1 MKANNQPSTMR
12 RLAVSL
18 LVLCASLAAF
28 AQKVSVRGTV
38 TDSRNEPI
46 IGASVLE
53 QGTSN
58 GVATD
63 LDGRFT
69 IQVDRNATLRIS
81 YIGCKTRNVKA
92 ADNMKVVLED
102 EANMLDE
109 VVTIGYGSVKRKD
122 VTTAVSSVS
131 TADLDT
137 RPIVSAVQ
145 GMQGKAA
152 GLQISQANGQPGAA
166 PTIRVRGTTSL
177 NGSNNPLYVVDGVP
191 VDNIDYLSADDID
204 NIQILKDASGA
215 AIYGSRAANGVVII
229 GTKQGKAGVAKVS
242 LNAHYAFNTVRD
254 NQNPLNARQYR
265 DLIDDMN
272 EKGVLKLALPDNLVD
287 RTDWKKEVYRTG
299 NVQDYQLSVTNG
311 TDKLRYFLSGGFT
324 GENGVI
330 VHSNFKRYNVRGTIE
345 NDINKWLTI
354 NASVAYSDYTYK
366 GTGIISGTGSDR
378 GGVVPAI
385 LTTPSFGPVWDEEHP
400 GQYYSDFYGVNVDGP
415 LENIART
422 KDNKSQYN
430 KLLASGK
437 ATVRLMPRLTWTST
451 LSFDRS
457 SATITNFLD
466 PWLTREG
473 RNQHGTGYDSR
484 STGTVWTFDNVV
496 NWKRNLGRHGLDA
509 MAGSSWTH
517 SDWSQNY
524 INGSDYANDDIRTL
538 NAANKISWTGTG
550 SSASDWAILS
560 FFGRLQYNWNDT
572 YMLTANL
579 RADGSSR
586 LAPGHRWGC
595 FPSFSGAWRVSSEKF
610 MKNVAW
616 IDDLKIRGG
625 WGQTGNQSGL
635 GDYGYL
641 AMYGFGRV
649 EWWKPGQEHATA
661 TRTQSSLSN
670 PELTWE
676 TTSQTNLGFDL
687 TVLRN
692 RLTFY
697 FDVYYKKTSDLLIS
711 VTLPAGSAPARS
723 LTYNGGEIVNKG
735 LELAVSSKNL
745 TGKLKWNTDFNISFN
760 RNKVEKL
767 DLVSVYWNATT
778 GGKVGQSVVR
788 NAVGHPL
795 GAFYGYVSE
804 GVDPETGDLLYK
816 DVNED
821 GLVSA
826 RDRTYIGDPN
836 PDFTFGLTNTFS
848 YKGFDLSVLL
858 QGSVG
863 NDIYNVSRMDSEG
876 MFDGRNQSTRVLE
889 RWRVPGQKTD
899 VPRVG
904 FNQQN
909 STYYLEDGSYLRV
922 KDVTLAYNVPRNM
935 LKKMGL
941 TRLMPYISLSN
952 LLTFTN
958 YSGRDPEVNQHGDS
972 GAVQGIDWGTY
983 PLNRSFVVGLKVEF

>member
-1 MKANNQPSTMR
+1 MKANNHPSTMR

-242 LNAHYAFNTVRD
+242 LNAHYAFNTVHD

-641 AMYGFGRV
+641 AMYGFGRI

-711 VTLPAGSAPARS
+711 VTLPAGSAPARN

-760 RNKVEKL
+760 PTRWR
-767 DLVSVYWNATT
+767 SSTWCPSTGTPPRAARWARAWCATPWAI
-778 GGKVGQSVVR
+778 R
-788 NAVGHPL
+788 
-795 GAFYGYVSE
+795 
-804 GVDPETGDLLYK
+804 
-816 DVNED
+816 
-821 GLVSA
+821 SA
-826 RDRTYIGDPN
+826 PSTA
-836 PDFTFGLTNTFS
+836 TFPRASTPRRATFS
-848 YKGFDLSVLL
+848 
-858 QGSVG
+858 
-863 NDIYNVSRMDSEG
+863 
-876 MFDGRNQSTRVLE
+876 TR
-889 RWRVPGQKTD
+889 T
-899 VPRVG
+899 
-904 FNQQN
+904 
-909 STYYLEDGSYLRV
+909 
-922 KDVTLAYNVPRNM
+922 
-935 LKKMGL
+935 
-941 TRLMPYISLSN
+941 
-952 LLTFTN
+952 
-958 YSGRDPEVNQHGDS
+958 
-972 GAVQGIDWGTY
+972 
-983 PLNRSFVVGLKVEF
+983 

>member
-1 MKANNQPSTMR
+1 MKANNHPSTMR

-538 NAANKISWTGTG
+538 NAANKIS
-550 SSASDWAILS
+550 
-560 FFGRLQYNWNDT
+560 
-572 YMLTANL
+572 
-579 RADGSSR
+579 
-586 LAPGHRWGC
+586 
-595 FPSFSGAWRVSSEKF
+595 
-610 MKNVAW
+610 
-616 IDDLKIRGG
+616 
-625 WGQTGNQSGL
+625 
-635 GDYGYL
+635 
-641 AMYGFGRV
+641 
-649 EWWKPGQEHATA
+649 
-661 TRTQSSLSN
+661 
-670 PELTWE
+670 
-676 TTSQTNLGFDL
+676 
-687 TVLRN
+687 
-692 RLTFY
+692 
-697 FDVYYKKTSDLLIS
+697 
-711 VTLPAGSAPARS
+711 
-723 LTYNGGEIVNKG
+723 
-735 LELAVSSKNL
+735 
-745 TGKLKWNTDFNISFN
+745 
-760 RNKVEKL
+760 
-767 DLVSVYWNATT
+767 
-778 GGKVGQSVVR
+778 
-788 NAVGHPL
+788 
-795 GAFYGYVSE
+795 
-804 GVDPETGDLLYK
+804 
-816 DVNED
+816 
-821 GLVSA
+821 
-826 RDRTYIGDPN
+826 
-836 PDFTFGLTNTFS
+836 
-848 YKGFDLSVLL
+848 
-858 QGSVG
+858 
-863 NDIYNVSRMDSEG
+863 
-876 MFDGRNQSTRVLE
+876 
-889 RWRVPGQKTD
+889 
-899 VPRVG
+899 
-904 FNQQN
+904 
-909 STYYLEDGSYLRV
+909 
-922 KDVTLAYNVPRNM
+922 
-935 LKKMGL
+935 
-941 TRLMPYISLSN
+941 
-952 LLTFTN
+952 
-958 YSGRDPEVNQHGDS
+958 
-972 GAVQGIDWGTY
+972 
-983 PLNRSFVVGLKVEF
+983 

>member
-1 MKANNQPSTMR
+1 MKANNHPSTMR

-272 EKGVLKLALPDNLVD
+272 EK
-287 RTDWKKEVYRTG
+287 
-299 NVQDYQLSVTNG
+299 
-311 TDKLRYFLSGGFT
+311 
-324 GENGVI
+324 GVI

-711 VTLPAGSAPARS
+711 VTLPAGSAPARN

-816 DVNED
+816 DVNEN

-826 RDRTYIGDPN
+826 GDRTYIGDPN

-922 KDVTLAYNVPRNM
+922 KDITLAYNVPRNM

>member
-1 MKANNQPSTMR
+1 MKANNHLSVMK
-12 RLAVSL
+12 RLAVLL
-18 LVLCASLAAF
+18 LVMCATISAF
-28 AQKVSVRGTV
+28 AQKVSVKGTV
-38 TDSRNEPI
+38 TDRQNEPI
-46 IGASVLE
+46 IGASILE

-63 LDGRFT
+63 LDGNFT
-69 IQVDRNATLRIS
+69 IQVDKNATLRIS
-81 YIGCKTRNVKA
+81 YIGYKTRTLKA
-92 ADNMKVVLED
+92 SSTMKIVLEE
-102 EANMLDE
+102 EANMLEE
-109 VVTIGYGSVKRKD
+109 VVTIGYGAVKRKD

-131 TADLDT
+131 TADLET

-204 NIQILKDASGA
+204 NIQILKDASSA

-229 GTKQGKAGVAKVS
+229 GTKQGKAGVAKIS

-254 NQNPLNARQYR
+254 NQNPLNTRQYL
-265 DLIDDMN
+265 DLIKDMN
-272 EKGVLKLALPDNLVD
+272 DKGVISLKLPETLRDQ
-287 RTDWKKEVYRTG
+287 TDWKKEVYRTG
-299 NVQDYQLSVTNG
+299 NVQNYQLSITNG
-311 TDKLRYFLSGGFT
+311 TDKLRYYLSGGFT

-330 VHSNFKRYNVRGTIE
+330 VSSNFKRYNVRGTIE
-345 NDINKWLTI
+345 NEISKWLTI
-354 NASVAYSDYTYK
+354 NASIAYSDYTFK

-385 LTTPSFGPVWDEEHP
+385 LSTPSYGPVWDPEYP
-400 GQYYSDFYGVNVDGP
+400 NRYYSDFNGVNVDSP

-437 ATVRLMPRLTWTST
+437 AIVKFMPELTWTST
-451 LSFDRS
+451 ISFDRNS
-457 SATITNFLD
+457 GTTTNFLD
-466 PWLTREG
+466 PILTREG
-473 RNQHGTGYDSR
+473 RNQNGTGYDSR
-484 STGTVWTFDNVV
+484 SASTVWTFDNIV
-496 NWKRNLGRHGLDA
+496 NWKKSLGKHGLDA
-509 MAGSSWTH
+509 MAGSSWTN
-517 SDWSQNY
+517 SKWSQNY
-524 INGSDYANDDIRTL
+524 INGSDYAKDDIRTL
-538 NAANKISWTGTG
+538 NAANRISWNGTG
-550 SSASDWAILS
+550 SSASDWTILS

-586 LAPGHRWGC
+586 LAPGHRWGY
-595 FPSFSGAWRVSSEKF
+595 FPSFSGAWRVSNEKF
-610 MKNVAW
+610 MKDITW
-616 IDDLKIRGG
+616 IDDFKIRGG

-641 AMYGFGRV
+641 AMYDFGRIQ
-649 EWWKPGQEHATA
+649 WWETGKEHAVP
-661 TRTQSSLSN
+661 TRTQSTLSN

-676 TTSQTNLGFDL
+676 TTSQTDIGFDL
-687 TVLRN
+687 TVLKN

-697 FDVYYKKTSDLLIS
+697 FDVYYKKTSDMLMSI
-711 VTLPAGSAPARS
+711 TLPAGSAAARN

-735 LELAVSSKNL
+735 VELAVSSKNL
-745 TGKLKWNTDFNISFN
+745 VGTLKWNTDFNISFN
-760 RNKVEKL
+760 RNKLTKL
-767 DLVSVYWNATT
+767 DLVPIYWGASTNSN
-778 GGKVGQSVVR
+778 VGQSVVR
-788 NAVGHPL
+788 NTVGRPL
-795 GAFYGYVSE
+795 GSFWGYVAD
-804 GVDPETGDLLYK
+804 GVDSETGEMIYK
-816 DVNED
+816 DTNDD

-826 RDRTYIGDPN
+826 SDRTYIGDPN

-848 YKGFDLSVLL
+848 YKGFNLSVLL

-909 STYYLEDGSYLRV
+909 SSYYLEDGSYLRV
-922 KDVTLAYNVPRNM
+922 KDVTLSYDVAKNV
-935 LKKMGL
+935 LKKLSL
-941 TRLMPYISLSN
+941 TRLMPYVSFSN

-958 YSGRDPEVNQHGDS
+958 YSGRDPEVNQHGNS
-972 GAVQGIDWGTY
+972 GAVQGLDWGTY
-983 PLNRSFVVGLKVEF
+983 PLSRSFVVGLKVEF